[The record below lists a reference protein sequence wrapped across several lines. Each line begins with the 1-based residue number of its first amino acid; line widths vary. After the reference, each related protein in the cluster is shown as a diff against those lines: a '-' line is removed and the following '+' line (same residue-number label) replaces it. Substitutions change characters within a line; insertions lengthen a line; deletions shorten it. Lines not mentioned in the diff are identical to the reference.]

1 MTQIKWFRI
10 GLVIGLIALLSS
22 GVASADYI
30 KIDTIQDTGEWV
42 SDIGVHPT
50 THDIYVTDINSDKL
64 RVFSS
69 TDYSL
74 IDEIPLPD
82 AKQSSSV
89 DFNPAENK
97 VYVVGMDNQG
107 HPTLWV
113 IRDDP
118 PNFQEEI
125 ELSNDATQVYGVA
138 YNPTSNKIYI
148 TTWRQHRLYI
158 VNAGD
163 YNDIEYLEIGP
174 CRGVAVDPDLNR
186 VYVAVE
192 KERNQNYIVVVNGD
206 TNEILKEV
214 GLPGGSFPAGV
225 AVDNTTHK
233 VYAVLQGTNEVAV
246 INGTTNSLDTIIPL
260 GTGGQRYFVGPGAY
274 KIWSVDVLPQCDKV
288 FTANF
293 DLAKL
298 YVINTR
304 HNWIGKEIELEMKPF
319 AVAVEQ
325 TDPCRVY
332 VSHNALGEISVF
344 QDPMGC
350 VPSPGLT
357 AGPMAGY
364 NKAGACHQ
372 ISIIVTNES
381 TGERFSGMDVFVNV
395 TGANNVTGT
404 VTTDDEGKAI
414 LFYCGLEEGEDNI
427 HICAD
432 VNDSGECDGGDYT
445 LELYKRWHAD
455 DDGDGIPNDE
465 EGFGDGD
472 GDGVPNHLDTDS
484 DDDCIPDEDEGTGDA
499 DDDGIPDYLDEDSDN
514 DGVPDRSE
522 GRGDSDRDGLPDYLD
537 DDCDGSQDPWWPR
550 YPDDTDGDGVPD
562 FLDTDSDNDG
572 IPDGDDGIG
581 DTDGDGVP
589 DFRDLDSDGDGIPDA
604 DEGTDDID
612 GDGIPNFRDIDSD
625 GDGMPDGWE
634 ADNGLNPW
642 DSGDAG
648 DDPDDDGLTNLE
660 EWQHDTDPYDS
671 DTDGDGYSDGEE
683 VDSGTDPLD
692 PKAVTP
698 TTPTAT
704 STSIIDTMDSISSWR
719 TNKHE
724 GSINIKS
731 VPGRT
736 GNAIEISFDL
746 KEWGYVWISKVI
758 NPEILSNKEGI
769 RFFYK
774 GGGEPNTIEL
784 KLVYGDVDET
794 TFGVLWNS
802 ATVTDDWV
810 TVEVPYGYFDC
821 WWPQDSCL
829 RYGNELDLNNVRKI
843 KFAISNKP
851 EEGDVC
857 GSGKVIID
865 DVQGITS

>member
-10 GLVIGLIALLSS
+10 GLVIGMTVLLSS

-69 TDYSL
+69 TDYSM
-74 IDEIPLPD
+74 IIEIPLPN
-82 AKQSSSV
+82 ARESSSV
-89 DFNPAENK
+89 DFNHDEDL
-97 VYVVGMDNQG
+97 VYVVGEDNDG

-118 PNFQEEI
+118 PTFQEEI
-125 ELSNDATQVYGVA
+125 ELSSDATQVYGVA

-148 TTWRQHRLYI
+148 TTWGQGRLYI
-158 VNAGD
+158 VNAGS
-163 YNDIEYLEIGP
+163 YHIEDPLEIGP
-174 CRGVAVDPDLNR
+174 CRGVAVDPVLNK

-192 KERNQNYIVVVNGD
+192 RAWNENYIVVVNGATD
-206 TNEILKEV
+206 AIFEV

-225 AVDNTTHK
+225 AVDDTTHK
-233 VYAVLQGTNEVAV
+233 VYAVLQGTNQVAV
-246 INGTTNSLDTIIPL
+246 IDGATNILDTIIPL
-260 GTGGQRYFVGPGAY
+260 GTGGQRYFAGPGAY

-357 AGPMAGY
+357 AGPLAGY

-372 ISIIVTNES
+372 ISIIVTSES
-381 TGERFSGMDVFVNV
+381 TCDRLSGIDVFVTV
-395 TGANNVTGT
+395 TGANSVTGT

-414 LFYCGLEEGEDNI
+414 FFYTGLDVGEDNI

-432 VNDSGECDGGDYT
+432 VNDNGECDGGDYT
-445 LELYKRWHAD
+445 LELYKRWHFD

-499 DDDGIPDYLDEDSDN
+499 DDDGLPDYLDEDSDN

-550 YPDDTDGDGVPD
+550 FFADTDGDGVPD

-572 IPDGDDGIG
+572 IPDGEDGIG
-581 DTDGDGVP
+581 DTDGDGIP
-589 DFRDLDSDGDGIPDA
+589 DFRDWDGFYISIESSDITGGIKDTFALGESVYAIGSGYAASTTYDLYVVNDTTWTDGMTIPTRVSGTETTVTTDELGRIS
-604 DEGTDDID
+604 EGTVIWASATIGDYDIIVDVNQSGAYDEDID
-612 GDGIPNFRDIDSD
+612 PIDD
-625 GDGMPDGWE
+625 MDV
-634 ADNGLNPW
+634 N
-642 DSGDAG
+642 DAG
-648 DDPDDDGLTNLE
+648 FETVPEFTIIAIPVAIVLGLVFL
-660 EWQHDTDPYDS
+660 
-671 DTDGDGYSDGEE
+671 
-683 VDSGTDPLD
+683 
-692 PKAVTP
+692 
-698 TTPTAT
+698 
-704 STSIIDTMDSISSWR
+704 ISR
-719 TNKHE
+719 RK
-724 GSINIKS
+724 
-731 VPGRT
+731 R
-736 GNAIEISFDL
+736 
-746 KEWGYVWISKVI
+746 KE
-758 NPEILSNKEGI
+758 
-769 RFFYK
+769 
-774 GGGEPNTIEL
+774 
-784 KLVYGDVDET
+784 
-794 TFGVLWNS
+794 
-802 ATVTDDWV
+802 
-810 TVEVPYGYFDC
+810 
-821 WWPQDSCL
+821 
-829 RYGNELDLNNVRKI
+829 
-843 KFAISNKP
+843 
-851 EEGDVC
+851 
-857 GSGKVIID
+857 
-865 DVQGITS
+865 